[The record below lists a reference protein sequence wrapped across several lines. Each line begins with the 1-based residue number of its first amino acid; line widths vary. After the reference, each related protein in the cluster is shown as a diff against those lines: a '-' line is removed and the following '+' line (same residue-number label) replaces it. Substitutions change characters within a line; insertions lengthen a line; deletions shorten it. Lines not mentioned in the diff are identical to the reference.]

1 MNEEK
6 AILVMASDENAKDA
20 LDKFKE
26 LEKETDCRCMLL
38 VPEKELEGQKGAIAE
53 ATEKISDQVV
63 KI

>member
-38 VPEKELEGQKGAIAE
+38 VPENELEGQKGAIAE

>member
-6 AILVMASDENAKDA
+6 AILVMASDENAKEA

-26 LEKETDCRCMLL
+26 LAKETDCRCMLL
-38 VPEKELEGQKGAIAE
+38 VPEKELKGQEGVIAE
-53 ATEKISDQVV
+53 ATEKISDQVI